1 MSVVMIITDDT
12 DRLLVNREEA
22 RDLELKLNVTSKGR
36 LWRPIGDVLFDFM
49 SERIPVS
56 TRLLVTTEQLAFLLV
71 LKNRKGW
78 ETCKDL

>member
-1 MSVVMIITDDT
+1 MSVVIITDDK
-12 DRLLVNREEA
+12 DRLLVDREEA

-36 LWRPIGDVLFDFM
+36 LWKSIGDVLFDFM
-49 SERIPVS
+49 SERVPVS
-56 TRLLVTTEQLAFLLV
+56 SRLVVTTEQLAFLLV